1 MWTNIL
7 KQEIIFSGHAK
18 GSFVDNAWV
27 HFTYYNWFND
37 ELANK
42 VLTFLNHSNL
52 MWHYTTDKTKAEQI
66 ESTGLMASDP
76 DSSLTGG
83 KGNPSGVYVGVKPT
97 SGYGNILF
105 AVNHEEGHQNI
116 YDANGRRTEN
126 LYYYGKPGE
135 IVVQPQNILLGKQ
148 HIYPNFAIIA
158 SGLTGSTGIG
168 IKSGNTD
175 NLTTKGD
182 YGDGEKDWTPMND
195 HEDLKQWISKVKSS
209 TKGNREIDNWAMS
222 FLPELVK
229 FKIGGP
235 VDTTPKEPNPF
246 DNWLTNNKE
255 TKMWKA
261 QLQTIKPNLDLD
273 IVDIPDTDSGD
284 CNKKLRAL
292 SEYLKSQDA
301 SMKVKLQ
308 QVIDD
313 INKNDPPRYGENFR
327 HRELR
332 GKTGEIKMS
341 GDTDQYKFY
350 VPGSWAFAV
359 SIKYGYKPIPEKHAC
374 KLIDNYNDV
383 KSTDL
388 NGWSDYHFEERNIS
402 TFSTPNQGPDIVA
415 RTKRYK
421 GNSTGYK
428 TFQTE
433 IQYHDRENSE
443 NSEINMG
450 ITSGMGYPYSY
461 EVYENIREHN
471 ALLTK
476 VFSYLYD
483 KVDEMMR

>member
-1 MWTNIL
+1 
-7 KQEIIFSGHAK
+7 
-18 GSFVDNAWV
+18 
-27 HFTYYNWFND
+27 
-37 ELANK
+37 
-42 VLTFLNHSNL
+42 

-83 KGNPSGVYVGVKPT
+83 RGNPSGVYIGVKPT
-97 SGYGNILF
+97 SGYGNLLF
-105 AVNHEEGHQNI
+105 AVNHEEDHQNI
-116 YDANGRRTEN
+116 YDTNGRRTEN

-229 FKIGGP
+229 FKIGEP
-235 VDTTPKEPNPF
+235 LKEKEPNPF
-246 DNWLTNNKE
+246 DALHQDKE
-255 TKMWKA
+255 TKMWKE
-261 QLQTIKPNLDLD
+261 QLITNKPQIGLD
-273 IVDIPDTDSGD
+273 IKDVPDTDSGD
-284 CNKKLRAL
+284 CNRKLRAV

-301 SMKVKLQ
+301 SMKAKLQ
-308 QVIDD
+308 QVVDD
-313 INKNDPPRYGENFR
+313 INKNDPARYGEDFR

-332 GKTGEIKMS
+332 GTTGEIKMS
-341 GDTDQYKFY
+341 GDAGKYKFY
-350 VPGSWAFAV
+350 VPGSWSFE
-359 SIKYGYKPIPEKHAC
+359 INLKYDYKPIPEEHAC
-374 KLIDNYNDV
+374 RLIDNYNDA

-388 NGWSDYHFEERNIS
+388 NGWSDYQFEERNMF
-402 TFSTPNQGPDIVA
+402 TTRYDIVVH
-415 RTKRYK
+415 TKRYK

-428 TFQTE
+428 SYQTT
-433 IQYHDRENSE
+433 ILYHDRDIALEP
-443 NSEINMG
+443 EIEMAIN
-450 ITSGMGYPYSY
+450 SGMGYPYSY

-471 ALLTK
+471 ERFNK
-476 VFSYLYD
+476 IFSYLYD